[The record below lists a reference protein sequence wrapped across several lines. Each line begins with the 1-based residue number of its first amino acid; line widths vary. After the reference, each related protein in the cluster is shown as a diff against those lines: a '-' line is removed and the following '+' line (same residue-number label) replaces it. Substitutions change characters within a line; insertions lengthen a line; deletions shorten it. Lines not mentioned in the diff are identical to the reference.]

1 MNKKFR
7 WVPAL
12 LCAVLVIGAV
22 FAAPGAAY
30 RADAATSL
38 SQLQNK
44 LNALKQEQAK
54 LDAQL
59 KSLKSQQESQAA
71 YQQSLQLKI
80 ANAQGQIDNLNAQI
94 AGYDAQISEKEAQI
108 AEAQAQI
115 NANFETLKARLK
127 AIYMLG
133 EASMLDILFSADN
146 VTDFFNRSQFVQA
159 ISDHDQSII
168 SALKTQ
174 SENIQAEKESIEEDR
189 AQLAEA
195 KTQYDSQKK
204 ELQEAMAESKRI
216 ASQLQASQESAAAKQ
231 KEINAAFA
239 KADAEIKQWW
249 IDYYKQQEANAN
261 ANKPVSTGSFIW
273 PMPGYSRK
281 SNITQYFGGA
291 NNHRGIDISGAGIY
305 GKTIVAADS
314 GVVAVASYNN
324 AVYGIYVQIDHGNGV
339 ATLYG
344 HTSGLLVK
352 AGQTVTKGQAIAYV
366 GSSGISS
373 GPHLQ
378 FGVLIRGTPVNPL
391 NYFRLS

>member
-1 MNKKFR
+1 MNKRLR
-7 WVPAL
+7 WVSAL
-12 LCAVLVIGAV
+12 LCAVLVVGAIFASPGAV
-22 FAAPGAAY
+22 Y

-44 LNALKQEQAK
+44 LNALKDEQKK

-59 KSLKSQQESQAA
+59 KDLKNRQQSQQE
-71 YQQSLQLKI
+71 YQRSLQLKI

-94 AGYDAQISEKEAQI
+94 AGYDTQISEKKAQI
-108 AEAQAQI
+108 AETEAQI
-115 NANFETLKARLK
+115 GVNFQTLKARLK

-159 ISDHDQSII
+159 ISDHDQNVI
-168 SALKTQ
+168 ALLKTQ
-174 SENIQAEKESIEEDR
+174 KESIRAEQESIEADR
-189 AQLAEA
+189 AKLAEA
-195 KTQYDSQKK
+195 KTQYDSQKQ
-204 ELQEAMAESKRI
+204 ELQNAMAESERI
-216 ASQLQASQESAAAKQ
+216 SKQLQASQAANAAKQ
-231 KEINAAFA
+231 KEINAAFD

-249 IDYYKQQEANAN
+249 IDYYKQQEALAE
-261 ANKPVSTGSFIW
+261 ASKPVSTGSFIW

-281 SNITQYFGGA
+281 ANISQYFGGA
-291 NNHRGIDISGAGIY
+291 NRHRGIDIAGGNIY

-324 AVYGIYVQIDHGNGV
+324 AVYGIYLQIDHGGGV

-352 AGQTVTKGQAIAYV
+352 PGQLVQKGQAIAYV
-366 GSSGISS
+366 GSSGLST
-373 GPHLQ
+373 GPHLH
-378 FGVLIRGTPVNPL
+378 FGVLIRGTPVDPMQ
-391 NYFRLS
+391 YFRLK